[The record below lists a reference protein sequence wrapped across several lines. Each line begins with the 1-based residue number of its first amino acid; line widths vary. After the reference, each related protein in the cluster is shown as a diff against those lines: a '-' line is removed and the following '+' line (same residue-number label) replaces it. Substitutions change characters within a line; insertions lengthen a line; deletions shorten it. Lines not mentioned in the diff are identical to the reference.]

1 MQAARAESIDGRKSD
16 LDGTGDR
23 TPESRRLYRGRGPR
37 RGRGRRCRKKAPRR
51 RGCPASPSSS
61 SLKRQASRERERER
75 EREKMNLTPDAGSL
89 YRFGVIRIPAL
100 VFDEN
105 SNSPIKGYFIFFIIE
120 EIVCLSK

>member
-51 RGCPASPSSS
+51 RGCPASPSRS
-61 SLKRQASRERERER
+61 SLKRQASREREG
-75 EREKMNLTPDAGSL
+75 EKMNLTPDAGRL
-89 YRFGVIRIPAL
+89 YRFVVIRIPAL

-105 SNSPIKGYFIFFIIE
+105 SNSPIKGYCIFFIIE
-120 EIVCLSK
+120 ENVWLSK